1 MMIEIVITK
10 SARKRLDDAIIE
22 FQIKI
27 DKALTKIAKKAM
39 KRVIRQIR
47 SARLQNAI
55 QKSR

>member
-39 KRVIRQIR
+39 KKVIRQIR